1 MRFGRTDPGECP
13 ICGAP
18 HCSCTAG
25 GGIEIVQL
33 PNRDAAAALARAE
46 VVAPPLV
53 AEVVQ
58 AGLPAGEFTT
68 GTYRRKK
75 TSGSSGRP

>member
-13 ICGAP
+13 ICGAS
-18 HCSCTAG
+18 HCSCVG
-25 GGIEIVQL
+25 IGGIEIVQL
-33 PNRDAAAALARAE
+33 PNRDAAAAAARAE
-46 VVAPPLV
+46 LVAPPLV

-75 TSGSSGRP
+75 KASA